1 MLFPKTGGINSWYG
15 TFVALLLVWITI
27 SLPAQ
32 NEGVNYGSPILE
44 TERDRARWEQINERY
59 QDFMSHP
66 NNVETNLWLGKYYYW
81 EYVLENAGKPSD
93 MDWLSYYY
101 EGSFPDHSPVVH
113 NPADSALKY
122 FYRTVRL
129 NPATDIFLL
138 IYMPILQLE
147 QYLHQPHNPLVELPY
162 DTVKGVHF
170 PYSYFINCNKDS
182 TFDAGIDYL
191 MSAPTSYFWV
201 SAFSRDLKR
210 MQEPVLYDMTL
221 QDNQEVFRCTFF
233 PSFHPVVSFRI
244 SKDKNKVTI
253 VWKILETKYNSD
265 NPEKK
270 NYSLKKGELSLTP
283 AQYEQFFKHFE
294 KVRLDEQP
302 RIYNAEVLDGAQWLI
317 ERKTDNGFKAFLTND
332 AGQEIYDL
340 FDFLFQECRIKE
352 NSQRHY

>member
-44 TERDRARWEQINERY
+44 T
-59 QDFMSHP
+59 
-66 NNVETNLWLGKYYYW
+66 
-81 EYVLENAGKPSD
+81 
-93 MDWLSYYY
+93 
-101 EGSFPDHSPVVH
+101 
-113 NPADSALKY
+113 
-122 FYRTVRL
+122 
-129 NPATDIFLL
+129 
-138 IYMPILQLE
+138 
-147 QYLHQPHNPLVELPY
+147 
-162 DTVKGVHF
+162 
-170 PYSYFINCNKDS
+170 
-182 TFDAGIDYL
+182 
-191 MSAPTSYFWV
+191 
-201 SAFSRDLKR
+201 
-210 MQEPVLYDMTL
+210 
-221 QDNQEVFRCTFF
+221 
-233 PSFHPVVSFRI
+233 
-244 SKDKNKVTI
+244 
-253 VWKILETKYNSD
+253 KYNSD

-283 AQYEQFFKHFE
+283 AQYEQFLKHFE